1 MSFQSILSFPRPLI
15 LHNNAF
21 IIFKHIY
28 HHHYRHRHHTI
39 RLTWCRH
46 SSASG
51 PRYKVSVTHVVSVRR
66 SGKTDTSS
74 SKYGMMSK
82 LALTWRSLVSRSKT
96 GGDDRKRTV
105 SPCCTTCHRHD
116 QRWRRR
122 RPQASTWLDVR
133 HSLKTVSKVGR
144 SILPFRHLYTSAQ
157 SLNFILSGT
166 RNQWRIIK
174 QLFIIGCECLRG

>member
-82 LALTWRSLVSRSKT
+82 LALTWRSLVSRSKPGWRRPET
-96 GGDDRKRTV
+96 HGLPVLHDV
-105 SPCCTTCHRHD
+105 SP
-116 QRWRRR
+116 
-122 RPQASTWLDVR
+122 
-133 HSLKTVSKVGR
+133 GR
-144 SILPFRHLYTSAQ
+144 SAMTTKTTAGVDVTGHP
-157 SLNFILSGT
+157 SLVEDCQQGRPVHCRSDTCIRVHRAWILSSQALAT
-166 RNQWRIIK
+166 NEAPSVATK
-174 QLFIIGCECLRG
+174 HDHT